1 MVIISIVTMLTDV
14 VEKFYSFGVQ
24 GAYGVFF
31 WSQPKL
37 DELKMIPP
45 YGLCFE

>member
-1 MVIISIVTMLTDV
+1 MVIISIVTMLTV

-24 GAYGVFF
+24 GAYGIFF